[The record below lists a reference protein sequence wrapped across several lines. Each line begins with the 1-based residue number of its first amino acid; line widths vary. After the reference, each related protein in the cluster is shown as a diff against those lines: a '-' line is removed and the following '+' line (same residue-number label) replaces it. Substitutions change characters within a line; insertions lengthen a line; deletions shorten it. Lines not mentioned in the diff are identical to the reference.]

1 MKRTTDQ
8 NQDFLVLVWTFRDWV
23 WIGDSRYQSKQTISF
38 ESLLLDGPEYY
49 CQCWLWVSVE
59 SSMISCT
66 VLAPQFSQWIHLA
79 ASLTLQLTAR
89 SSPCPVKTLKNGTII
104 SFSDI
109 WPVKFEPKLTS
120 CLDRNC
126 WMLSFYYPSEIV
138 LLTGRV
144 IGMVRSE
151 WQLLALVCTRGLHIG
166 RILWLNLDRAEQTV
180 LLVNCLLL

>member
-1 MKRTTDQ
+1 M
-8 NQDFLVLVWTFRDWV
+8 LVVSIRRV
-23 WIGDSRYQSKQTISF
+23 Q
-38 ESLLLDGPEYY
+38 
-49 CQCWLWVSVE
+49 WLPN
-59 SSMISCT
+59 
-66 VLAPQFSQWIHLA
+66 VLAAVSQWIHLA
-79 ASLTLQLTAR
+79 ASVTLQLTAR

-109 WPVKFEPKLTS
+109 WPGKFEPKLTS

-166 RILWLNLDRAEQTV
+166 RILWLNLDRAERTAHVVRSASKSNEFVQKWDQWKIYPTYMYFKGQYSLKSFTV
-180 LLVNCLLL
+180 GFLIFENSGF